1 MEFTTLDSEN
11 PQPKTT
17 TLNNSKIINTML
29 IDNFLFMW
37 QISRFSLH
45 AFYLYSLFY
54 IFEFIMNFTLQ
65 QLLIFN
71 ALVQT
76 RSVTKTAE
84 KLHLTQPAVSIQ
96 LKNMQRLFDQ
106 PIFESIGKKIYITPF
121 GEKLNQNIQSLIK
134 EAENIN
140 QLTQS
145 NKGIIQGQ
153 LKIAVVSTGKYVMPY
168 FISDYLK
175 ANPLVELQID
185 VSNKQQVLDNLKNNE
200 VDFALISIL
209 PDNINLNK
217 IDLIDNKLFMIGK
230 GTNQKNKKTVP
241 LKLGECTPLIYREKG
256 SGTRQTMEKFIE
268 RKKIKPF
275 KPIEL
280 TSNEAVKQ
288 ALLADMGYSIMP
300 LIGLKNEIVSHQLE
314 IIPIPGLP
322 IRTVW
327 RLVWLNEK
335 VNSHLAEHYLE
346 HLRKN
351 KTKILEKHFSWFS
364 EAIRD

>member
-1 MEFTTLDSEN
+1 
-11 PQPKTT
+11 
-17 TLNNSKIINTML
+17 
-29 IDNFLFMW
+29 
-37 QISRFSLH
+37 
-45 AFYLYSLFY
+45 
-54 IFEFIMNFTLQ
+54 
-65 QLLIFN
+65 
-71 ALVQT
+71 
-76 RSVTKTAE
+76 
-84 KLHLTQPAVSIQ
+84 
-96 LKNMQRLFDQ
+96 
-106 PIFESIGKKIYITPF
+106 
-121 GEKLNQNIQSLIK
+121 
-134 EAENIN
+134 
-140 QLTQS
+140 
-145 NKGIIQGQ
+145 
-153 LKIAVVSTGKYVMPY
+153 
-168 FISDYLK
+168 
-175 ANPLVELQID
+175 
-185 VSNKQQVLDNLKNNE
+185 
-200 VDFALISIL
+200 
-209 PDNINLNK
+209 
-217 IDLIDNKLFMIGK
+217 MIGK

-327 RLVWLNEK
+327 RLVWINEK

-351 KTKILEKHFSWFS
+351 KTKILENHFSWFD
-364 EAIRD
+364 EAVRD